1 MPMVALAVARPMHS
15 FSPRFGGRWEAYH
28 GSSSCQTSRLTNI
41 DRPFDN
47 FFRTTPSSGLRT
59 PPPERRHET
68 SSMQPQMCGPL
79 LTKFEPPVLSQ
90 SNVPKMLDTFRSS
103 QQLYQPHKI
112 FDSPPSRRSSV
123 HISTYSYP
131 PSTTSHTPSTSQS
144 VSQLKHRSGHNTLT
158 SSAGMQIPPIV
169 KGQRLSLPDFAA
181 QITCFLWFESS
192 YILHRIEES
201 TILPV
206 VQAPLAKDA
215 IPTPG
220 FRKWLATILS
230 TTQVSQNVVLL
241 ALLFIYRLK
250 KLNPSVKGKTGSEF
264 RLITVALMLGNKF
277 LDDNTYTNKT
287 WAEVSGIT
295 VQEIHIMEVEFL
307 QNMKYNLFTSEVMWR
322 EWQVKLYRFWSFWEM
337 ASQTT
342 FDVSPRTSGPVSPA
356 LPSPP
361 VSQTQSPSFI
371 RYTQPSTRT
380 YTNPT
385 PETTPVG
392 QLPLVELGRKRS
404 YDAGSFVMEPPTKR
418 VSRSMKPNISVPTPQ
433 FPMPITSLTAPAS
446 ERYAQRESPP
456 LAPIISSASSLPI
469 PSIPSMS
476 FGLPLTEPGSRAMSM
491 VFPNQAQASVQT
503 LAPVPVHPLTHNI
516 SISSVGS
523 QSRISS
529 PYLPQGSN
537 TSSPSS
543 VYPTQ
548 QPQHLSPSYF
558 LGNRSSPYR
567 PVRGVQS
574 LLIPQTQAPVPPP
587 MNMDQIQYQ
596 PLGKARSQY
605 RNGILPYMSSE
616 LAWGPST
623 HRPTP

>member
-1 MPMVALAVARPMHS
+1 M
-15 FSPRFGGRWEAYH
+15 
-28 GSSSCQTSRLTNI
+28 
-41 DRPFDN
+41 
-47 FFRTTPSSGLRT
+47 
-59 PPPERRHET
+59 
-68 SSMQPQMCGPL
+68 
-79 LTKFEPPVLSQ
+79 
-90 SNVPKMLDTFRSS
+90 
-103 QQLYQPHKI
+103 
-112 FDSPPSRRSSV
+112 
-123 HISTYSYP
+123 
-131 PSTTSHTPSTSQS
+131 
-144 VSQLKHRSGHNTLT
+144 
-158 SSAGMQIPPIV
+158 
-169 KGQRLSLPDFAA
+169 
-181 QITCFLWFESS
+181 
-192 YILHRIEES
+192 
-201 TILPV
+201 
-206 VQAPLAKDA
+206 QAPLAKDA

-264 RLITVALMLGNKF
+264 RLITVALMLGNKCRCCLCSF
-277 LDDNTYTNKT
+277 MFRERLTFVVLDDNTYTNKT

-361 VSQTQSPSFI
+361 ISQTQSPGFI
-371 RYTQPSTRT
+371 GYTQPLVRT

-385 PETTPVG
+385 PDATTVG
-392 QLPLVELGRKRS
+392 QLPPVELGRKRS
-404 YDAGSFVMEPPTKR
+404 YDGNFVMEPPMKR

-456 LAPIISSASSLPI
+456 LAPITSSASSLPI

-476 FGLPLTEPGSRAMSM
+476 FGLTLPEPGSRAMSM
-491 VFPNQAQASVQT
+491 VFPNQVQAGVQT
-503 LAPVPVHPLTHNI
+503 SAPVPIYPLTHNI
-516 SISSVGS
+516 TIPSVSS
-523 QSRISS
+523 QSRTSS
-529 PYLPQGSN
+529 PYLHQGSN

-543 VYPTQ
+543 VYPPQ

-574 LLIPQTQAPVPPP
+574 LLIPQTQAPAPPP
-587 MNMDQIQYQ
+587 MNIDQIQYQ
-596 PLGKARSQY
+596 PLAKARSQY
-605 RNGILPYMSSE
+605 RNGVLPYMSTE

-623 HRPTP
+623 HRPTL